1 MTNAEQFLF
10 LGRCLTPEIAADPAL
25 AEAIQSGAVPWQQLF
40 WLAGNHLVTPSLAG
54 SLRRKALFDLLPEE
68 MQNYLDILQ
77 TLNRERNRILYRE
90 LIHIAQ
96 LLNRSGIKPVL
107 LKGVNALLPDQYPGA
122 KDRVLGDLDLMVP
135 ADRVGEASAAL
146 QADGY
151 LQLSLE
157 RVLSR
162 DLIRS
167 HHAAPLLHPNLP
179 VTVELHSR
187 MLRNVQDDARL
198 SARLIAAPVTLPGGK
213 ATVLVPDPATRL
225 LHNFLHTQIQDQNHA
240 LFSLAH
246 RQLLEFVSLR
256 HWQGQQ
262 WDWPVLA
269 KRLRP
274 KRHRALAGYLLAAER
289 WYGQPMPP
297 DLGSSP
303 TGPKFWLNLTERA
316 QAENRWRRL
325 LALYRI
331 PRQLL
336 PRLLTLPYRLLTPPW
351 FALKYRSLRSGE
363 PL

>member
-1 MTNAEQFLF
+1 MLTRAEQFLF
-10 LGRCLTPEIAADPAL
+10 LGRCLTPEVAADPEL
-25 AEAIQSGAVPWQQLF
+25 AEAIQAGSIPWQQLL
-40 WLAGNHLVTPSLAG
+40 WLAGNHLVTPALAG

-68 MQNYLDILQ
+68 IRDYLDSLE
-77 TLNRERNRILYRE
+77 TFNRERNQILYRE

-96 LLNRSGIKPVL
+96 LLNRSGIEPLL
-107 LKGVNALLPDQYPGA
+107 LKGANALLPDQYPGA
-122 KDRVLGDLDLMVP
+122 EDRVLGDLDLMVP
-135 ADRVGEASAAL
+135 ADKIEAASAAL

-157 RVLSR
+157 RVLPR

-167 HHAAPLLHPNLP
+167 HHAAPLLHSNLP

-187 MLRNVQDDARL
+187 MLCNVQDDLWL
-198 SARLIAAPVTLPGGK
+198 SAKLLATPITLSGGN

-225 LHNFLHTQIQDQNHA
+225 LHNFLHTQIQDLNHA

-262 WDWPVLA
+262 WEWPGLA

-289 WYGQPMPP
+289 WYGQTMPS
-297 DLGSSP
+297 DLRIPAGSM
-303 TGPKFWLNLTERA
+303 FCFNLTERA
-316 QAENRWRRL
+316 QAEHRWRRL

-331 PRQLL
+331 PRLYL
-336 PRLLTLPYRLLTPPW
+336 PRLLTLPYRLLTPTW
-351 FALKYRSLRSGE
+351 FVLKYQSLRRGE